1 MRGTIP
7 IHHLDDTP
15 AFRIYV
21 LLYTNILV
29 YTNYNYI
36 YLSLLRRYV
45 HDPAGSDPLKT
56 PLERQAFVGLY
67 TSPGGIHAIDGQ
79 VKIRILE
86 MLERGEIAFDELVS
100 MSGRAKS
107 TVSVH
112 LKDLTDTGIVGVR
125 TDPSDARKKIFHL
138 NSFYLAGADA
148 EWQDW
153 FDINR
158 YIKKTLPCQGNPA
171 VLYRF
176 ILSSIRLTLLS
187 RGVTIDPVLHLAGLS
202 AGHSLYSCVKAGNFE
217 ALLLNIRK
225 TWSEN
230 SLGTIELEQKK
241 PLALKITDCFECI
254 DLPVFG
260 KPACAFESGVLT
272 SIFSEYYGRQ
282 AKLVETHCYAMGDSY
297 CRFEIKDD
305 K

>member
-1 MRGTIP
+1 M
-7 IHHLDDTP
+7 
-15 AFRIYV
+15 
-21 LLYTNILV
+21 

-36 YLSLLRRYV
+36 YLSLLRKYV
-45 HDPAGSDPLKT
+45 NDPADSDPMKS

-86 MLERGEIAFDELVS
+86 MLERGEMAFDELVS

-125 TDPSDARKKIFHL
+125 SDPADARRKIFHL
-138 NSFYLAGADA
+138 NSMYLAGADA

-158 YIKKTLPCQGNPA
+158 YLKKTLPCQGDPA
-171 VLYRF
+171 ILYRF

-202 AGHSLYSCVKAGNFE
+202 AGHSLYACVLSDDLGTLVA
-217 ALLLNIRK
+217 NIRK
-225 TWSEN
+225 IWGEN
-230 SLGTIELEQKK
+230 HLGNIELERKK
-241 PLALKITDCFECI
+241 PLSLKITDCFECI

-272 SIFSEYYGRQ
+272 SIFSEFYDRQ
-282 AKLVETHCYAMGDSY
+282 TKAVETHCYAMGNDF
-297 CRFEIKDD
+297 CRFVIREEDD
-305 K
+305 VTAS